1 MHCISAWHSYT
12 TLNLFTTLARVIG
25 RKTKSNLT
33 KMKTMRSCSCLKSL
47 PFWLKFN
54 PRLFDWIKDIGVMST
69 ILSLSLSKK
78 NLICAVVVVKWSAR
92 SPSTPT
98 IRVRILQFFCTILFE
113 KNENKKRPG
122 LAHFYFLKKKNLIQ
136 NRTQNF
142 YHTCWAI
149 SISNLLFLSSFFVLV
164 FLSTSDSHFK
174 MVFVDLTPPPFV
186 KGGLPFLFISSQRA
200 NGWPP

>member
-113 KNENKKRPG
+113 KNENKQKEAG
-122 LAHFYFLKKKNLIQ
+122 F
-136 NRTQNF
+136 
-142 YHTCWAI
+142 
-149 SISNLLFLSSFFVLV
+149 
-164 FLSTSDSHFK
+164 
-174 MVFVDLTPPPFV
+174 
-186 KGGLPFLFISSQRA
+186 GPFLFFKKEKSNSESNPKFLSYLLSHINLQSPLSFFLFCFSFSLYFRFTF
-200 NGWPP
+200 

>member
-1 MHCISAWHSYT
+1 
-12 TLNLFTTLARVIG
+12 
-25 RKTKSNLT
+25 
-33 KMKTMRSCSCLKSL
+33 MRSCSCLKSL

-78 NLICAVVVVKWSAR
+78 NLICAVVVVKWSVR

-186 KGGLPFLFISSQRA
+186 KGGFTISFYLIPKGEWVAAIAPWFHLGLPSCGPRFESQA
-200 NGWPP
+200 HHQCFFQFVLLKL